1 MKLTFSAEEYT
12 LIARL
17 AARMVLVRNQLSEQD
32 WNKGN
37 NVIIKQLNRKF
48 GDSTLVDQTTEVDL
62 QRKQLRLIEEIMQH
76 GSALLTDKV
85 ISGYE
90 GKLVKASTDEDRKRY
105 QDYITASKLMLDHYT
120 NILERVRKAL

>member
-90 GKLVKASTDEDRKRY
+90 GKLAKASTDEDRKRY

>member
-62 QRKQLRLIEEIMQH
+62 QTKQLRRSEEIMQH

-85 ISGYE
+85 MSGYE
-90 GKLVKASTDEDRKRY
+90 GKLAKASTDEDRKRY